1 MILEADLL
9 YNLKELKNYDRLVML
24 STVYNKSLLE
34 MIDDILDKLEINVE
48 KEELKWQTITQNIEI
63 FIWKN
68 WKKF

>member
-34 MIDDILDKLEINVE
+34 MIDDILGK
-48 KEELKWQTITQNIEI
+48 IEI
-63 FIWKN
+63 INEEEVKW
-68 WKKF
+68 

>member
-1 MILEADLL
+1 MILEAELL

-34 MIDDILDKLEINVE
+34 MIDDILGKIEIIN
-48 KEELKWQTITQNIEI
+48 EEEIKWRILTQNIEN

>member
-1 MILEADLL
+1 MILEAELL

-34 MIDDILDKLEINVE
+34 MIDDILGKIEIIN
-48 KEELKWQTITQNIEI
+48 EEEVKWQTIKQNTKN

>member
-1 MILEADLL
+1 MILEAELL
-9 YNLKELKNYDRLVML
+9 HNLKELKNYDRLVML

-34 MIDDILDKLEINVE
+34 MIDDILGKIEIIN
-48 KEELKWQTITQNIEI
+48 EEEVKWQTIKQNTEN

>member
-9 YNLKELKNYDRLVML
+9 VNLKELKNYDRLVML

-34 MIDDILDKLEINVE
+34 MIDDILGKIEIIN
-48 KEELKWQTITQNIEI
+48 EEEIKWQTIKQNTEN

>member
-9 YNLKELKNYDRLVML
+9 INLKELKNYDRLVML

-34 MIDDILDKLEINVE
+34 MIDDILGKIEIIN
-48 KEELKWQTITQNIEI
+48 EEEIKWQTIKQNTEN

>member
-1 MILEADLL
+1 MILEAELL

-34 MIDDILDKLEINVE
+34 MIDDILGKIEIIN
-48 KEELKWQTITQNIEI
+48 EEEVKWQTIKQNTEN